1 MKKKFA
7 TELQAEIDRMAEK
20 LEMVE
25 NSLDHWHR
33 EALTLTDE
41 NRKLLDLLEKQKTE
55 TAEAYAEARRYHKA
69 YHQLLEQL
77 KNEKK

>member
-77 KNEKK
+77 Q